1 MKFLVEEEKNM
12 RYIRINKNRLI
23 CEIKSSRK
31 WWTLAIYEKNIP
43 AKLSNFTWQLFLSV
57 APSQMR

>member
-31 WWTLAIYEKNIP
+31 WWTLAKH
-43 AKLSNFTWQLFLSV
+43 
-57 APSQMR
+57 PSKIK